1 MPRFLVTLER
11 QVDQYADYAVDGART
26 HAEAVE
32 HVRKLCEN
40 PRGQARLDAAVSW
53 RTTAAT
59 KITILDESDTISIE
73 AGPPIDASCKV

>member
-11 QVDQYADYAVDGART
+11 QVDQYADYAVDGAHS
-26 HAEAVE
+26 HAEAVA

-59 KITILDESDTISIE
+59 KITILDESDTVT
-73 AGPPIDASCKV
+73 ADPGTAAQTAT

>member
-11 QVDQYADYAVDGART
+11 TVAQYADYAVDGAHT
-26 HAEAVE
+26 HAEAVA

-53 RTTAAT
+53 RTTAAD
-59 KITILDESDTISIE
+59 KITILDESDTFAPDPGTPATVS
-73 AGPPIDASCKV
+73 S

>member
-1 MPRFLVTLER
+1 MPRFIVTLER

-40 PRGQARLDAAVSW
+40 PRGQARLDASVAW
-53 RTTAAT
+53 RTTAAD
-59 KITILDESDTISIE
+59 KITVLDTSDTLSTDPGTP
-73 AGPPIDASCKV
+73 AQTSS